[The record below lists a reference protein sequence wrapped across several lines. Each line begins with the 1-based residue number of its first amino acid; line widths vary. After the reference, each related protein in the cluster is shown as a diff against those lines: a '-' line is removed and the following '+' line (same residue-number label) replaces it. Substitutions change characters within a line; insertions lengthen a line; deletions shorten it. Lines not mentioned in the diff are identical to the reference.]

1 MAQRRILVVGG
12 VAGGASCAARA
23 RRLDEDAAI
32 IVFERGPYVSFANCG
47 LPYYIGNVIQDDRK
61 LLVSSP
67 ELLKSR
73 FNIEVRTGNEVTAID
88 RERREIA
95 VKNLA
100 TGEIYREGYDA
111 LVLAPGASPV
121 RPPLPGIDLPGIFVL
136 RTIPDSRQ
144 IRQWIDE
151 HQAETA
157 VVVGAGFIGLEV
169 AENLCRR
176 GIRVT
181 LVEMLSQVM
190 PPLDPEMAEFV
201 QVRLIENHVNVLLN
215 QTVAGFS
222 RTDKGKLAVRT
233 KSGTG
238 VNADLVVLSMGVRP
252 ETALAKQA
260 GLALGNRGGVKVDD
274 QMRTSDPQI
283 WAVGDVVE
291 STDFITRQACVVPL
305 AGPAN
310 RQGRIAADSICG
322 RDSKFR
328 GVQSTAVCG
337 AFGLTIA
344 ATGASEKSLRQCGIT
359 DYEKIY
365 LHPDS
370 HAAYY
375 PGANPMHMKLLFSR
389 QEGKV
394 LGAQA
399 IGEDGDEKR
408 IDVIAM
414 AIQMGATVFDLE
426 EAELCYAPQF
436 SSAKDPVNVA
446 GMIAANVLKGDM
458 AIAPWE
464 NLPKTEAF
472 LLDVREPLE
481 FAAGHID
488 DAVNIPLGQ
497 LRERLNE
504 LPREREIAVCC
515 GVGQRAY
522 YAVRLLL
529 QKGFRA
535 SNLSGGLRTYNHLP
549 EDFGR
554 ENAKG
559 TAAS

>member
-1 MAQRRILVVGG
+1 MTKKRILVVGG

-23 RRLDEDAAI
+23 RRLDEDAEI
-32 IVFERGPYVSFANCG
+32 IVFERGPYVSYANCG
-47 LPYYIGNVIQDDRK
+47 LPYHVGNVIQDDNK

-73 FNIEVRTGNEVTAID
+73 FNIEVRTENEVTAID
-88 RERREIA
+88 PSRRQIE
-95 VKNLA
+95 VKNLT
-100 TGEIYREGYDA
+100 TGEVYRECYDA

-144 IRQWIDE
+144 IRKWIDE
-151 HQAETA
+151 RQAKTA
-157 VVVGAGFIGLEV
+157 MVVGAGFIGLEV
-169 AENLCRR
+169 AENLGKR
-176 GIRVT
+176 GIKVT

-190 PPLDPEMAEFV
+190 PPLDAEMAEFV
-201 QVRLIENHVNVLLN
+201 NVRLIENHVNVHLN
-215 QTVAGFS
+215 ETVAAFGLN
-222 RTDKGKLAVRT
+222 DNGVLAVRT
-233 KSGTG
+233 RAGTHF
-238 VNADLVVLSMGVRP
+238 NADLVVLSMGVRP
-252 ETALAKQA
+252 ETSLAKQA
-260 GLALGNRGGVKVDD
+260 GLALGDKGGVKVDGS
-274 QMRTSDPQI
+274 MRTNDPHI

-291 STDFITRQACVVPL
+291 SPDFVTAESCVVPL

-322 RDSKFR
+322 RESKFR

-344 ATGASEKSLRQCGIT
+344 VTGASEKSLRKCGIT

-389 QEGKV
+389 KDGKV

-426 EAELCYAPQF
+426 EAD
-436 SSAKDPVNVA
+436 SATHRNFRP
-446 GMIAANVLKGDM
+446 
-458 AIAPWE
+458 
-464 NLPKTEAF
+464 
-472 LLDVREPLE
+472 
-481 FAAGHID
+481 
-488 DAVNIPLGQ
+488 
-497 LRERLNE
+497 
-504 LPREREIAVCC
+504 PRTPSTSP
-515 GVGQRAY
+515 G
-522 YAVRLLL
+522 
-529 QKGFRA
+529 
-535 SNLSGGLRTYNHLP
+535 
-549 EDFGR
+549 
-554 ENAKG
+554 
-559 TAAS
+559 